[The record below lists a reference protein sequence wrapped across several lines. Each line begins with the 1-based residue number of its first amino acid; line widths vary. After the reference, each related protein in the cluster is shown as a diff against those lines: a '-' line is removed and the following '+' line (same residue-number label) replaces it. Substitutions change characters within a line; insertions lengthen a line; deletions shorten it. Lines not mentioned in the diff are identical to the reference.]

1 VRRGPAGAVAAPGA
15 VMVVGVLRVRLGVF
29 EARSLK
35 DKRRV
40 TKSLKDR
47 LAARH
52 NVSIAEVDDL
62 EHCQAA
68 TLGLAMVANETRFVE
83 SALSKIVDELRVYAH
98 ASLLDYEIE
107 LL

>member
-1 VRRGPAGAVAAPGA
+1 
-15 VMVVGVLRVRLGVF
+15 MRVRLGIF

-47 LAARH
+47 LASRH
-52 NVSIAEVDDL
+52 NVSIAEIDDL
-62 EHCQAA
+62 DHRQAA
-68 TLGLAMVANETRFVE
+68 TLGLAMVANEARFVE
-83 SALSKIVDELRVYAH
+83 SALSKLVDEIRAFPH
-98 ASLLDYEIE
+98 ASLVDYQIE

>member
-1 VRRGPAGAVAAPGA
+1 
-15 VMVVGVLRVRLGVF
+15 MLRIRLGVF
-29 EARSLK
+29 EALSLK

-40 TKSLKDR
+40 IKSLKDR
-47 LAARH
+47 LGARH

-62 EHCQAA
+62 DQRQAA
-68 TLGLAMVANETRFVE
+68 TLGLAMVANDARFVE
-83 SALSKIVDELRVYAH
+83 SALSKIVDEIRAFRR

>member
-1 VRRGPAGAVAAPGA
+1 
-15 VMVVGVLRVRLGVF
+15 MVVGVLRVRLAIF
-29 EARSLK
+29 EALSLK

-40 TKSLKDR
+40 TRSLKER

-62 EHCQAA
+62 DHRQAA
-68 TLGLAMVANETRFVE
+68 TLGLAMVANEARFVH
-83 SALSKIVDELRVYAH
+83 SALSKIVDEVRSYPH
-98 ASLLDYEIE
+98 ASLLDYDIE

>member
-1 VRRGPAGAVAAPGA
+1 
-15 VMVVGVLRVRLGVF
+15 MRLGIF

-40 TKSLKDR
+40 IRSLKDR

-52 NVSIAEVDDL
+52 NISIAEVDDQDL
-62 EHCQAA
+62 HQVA
-68 TLGLAMVANETRFVE
+68 TLGMALVANEARFVE
-83 SALSKIVDELRVYAH
+83 SALARIVDEIRLNPRS
-98 ASLLDYEIE
+98 SLLDFKIE

>member
-1 VRRGPAGAVAAPGA
+1 
-15 VMVVGVLRVRLGVF
+15 MVVGVLRVRIAIF
-29 EARSLK
+29 EALSLK

-47 LAARH
+47 LGARH

-62 EHCQAA
+62 DHRQAA
-68 TLGLAMVANETRFVE
+68 TLGLALVSNDARFVQ
-83 SALSKIVDELRVYAH
+83 SALAKIVDEVRAFPH

>member
-1 VRRGPAGAVAAPGA
+1 
-15 VMVVGVLRVRLGVF
+15 MRVRLGVF

-47 LAARH
+47 LASRH
-52 NVSIAEVDDL
+52 NVSIAEIDDL
-62 EHCQAA
+62 DHRQAA
-68 TLGLAMVANETRFVE
+68 TLGLTMVANEARFVE
-83 SALSKIVDELRVYAH
+83 SALSKLVDEIRAFPH
-98 ASLLDYEIE
+98 ASLLDYQIE

>member
-1 VRRGPAGAVAAPGA
+1 
-15 VMVVGVLRVRLGVF
+15 MIVGVLRIRLGIF

-47 LAARH
+47 LGARH

-62 EHCQAA
+62 DHRQAA
-68 TLGLAMVANETRFVE
+68 TLGLAMVANEARFVE
-83 SALSKIVDELRVYAH
+83 SALAKIVEEVRACPH
-98 ASLLDYEIE
+98 ASVLDYDIE

>member
-1 VRRGPAGAVAAPGA
+1 
-15 VMVVGVLRVRLGVF
+15 MVIGVLRVRLGIF
-29 EARSLK
+29 EALSLK

-47 LAARH
+47 LGARH
-52 NVSIAEVDDL
+52 NISIAEIDDL
-62 EHCQAA
+62 ERRQVA
-68 TLGLAMVANETRFVE
+68 TLGLAMIANEARFVE
-83 SALSKIVDELRVYAH
+83 SALSKIVDEIRAFGR